1 MPNFIRPIINQ
12 YVLPPLAELVVKLG
26 DHALAFVWWRQKY
39 FIQES
44 ESSPL
49 DEIKGIVDGMCEN
62 EKFKDICDSGEAQ
75 SRMTKINMLPS
86 LVQMQCSM
94 MGAWGKATL
103 DGNLVQYRTL
113 DFGGGPFANNN
124 ILTVHHPTDSTNAF
138 ASVSWPGFVGAVTG
152 FSEKISQSE
161 KSAKPYFPH
170 GTYKGLGDA
179 FMIRNM
185 IQFADTP

>member
-1 MPNFIRPIINQ
+1 
-12 YVLPPLAELVVKLG
+12 
-26 DHALAFVWWRQKY
+26 
-39 FIQES
+39 
-44 ESSPL
+44 
-49 DEIKGIVDGMCEN
+49 
-62 EKFKDICDSGEAQ
+62 
-75 SRMTKINMLPS
+75 
-86 LVQMQCSM
+86 MQCSM

-124 ILTVHHPTDSTNAF
+124 ILTIHHPTDSDNAF

-179 FMIRNM
+179 FVIRNM
-185 IQFADTP
+185 IQFADTPQDAVKMAKSASRTWPVWLGIGDYNNKFIPMLYDHKEVRTFDEDSLADLLPE